1 VGATL
6 RGLNGD
12 FDAGR
17 EMSDRAIEMAREVGG
32 AEVLGMV
39 LTERSALFF
48 TAGHI
53 TECLACAREAVALI
67 EGTSRRWS
75 LVWAN
80 TRILN
85 GVRFLARPRD
95 VLAVVE
101 ALLPEAEAVG
111 HVGAKLVCFI
121 ARITAEMALTGRLD
135 TLDAGAEEVEHD
147 YRDFGT
153 WREIGPVWRARAAMD
168 RGETEIAASLEGS
181 SERLGNDSWLDV
193 WWAVQFRAAA
203 SDDPAKA
210 RAILEANKHRIPVAG
225 SCAPIGARV
234 ALYPLISGLID
245 LGDHAA
251 AAALYPACTETLAM
265 GLVGEWW
272 LIDEAA
278 GRAAEAAGDL
288 ETAEQHFTE
297 ALRIANEGGNVY
309 SRAGVLL
316 SHGRMLLTH
325 GIDAERGRAM
335 LEEALPMFEA
345 GGRTRPAKECRELL
359 GG

>member
-1 VGATL
+1 
-6 RGLNGD
+6 
-12 FDAGR
+12 
-17 EMSDRAIEMAREVGG
+17 M
-32 AEVLGMV
+32 
-39 LTERSALFF
+39 
-48 TAGHI
+48 
-53 TECLACAREAVALI
+53 
-67 EGTSRRWS
+67 
-75 LVWAN
+75 
-80 TRILN
+80 
-85 GVRFLARPRD
+85 
-95 VLAVVE
+95 
-101 ALLPEAEAVG
+101 
-111 HVGAKLVCFI
+111 
-121 ARITAEMALTGRLD
+121 
-135 TLDAGAEEVEHD
+135 
-147 YRDFGT
+147 
-153 WREIGPVWRARAAMD
+153 
-168 RGETEIAASLEGS
+168 
-181 SERLGNDSWLDV
+181 
-193 WWAVQFRAAA
+193 
-203 SDDPAKA
+203 
-210 RAILEANKHRIPVAG
+210 
-225 SCAPIGARV
+225 

-345 GGRTRPAKECRELL
+345 GGRTLRARECRELL